1 MNARGRACRTCLLS
15 FEGTTTVQSGQAPVP
30 VSRFRAR
37 DSAKAM
43 PTNATSGP
51 LFTAS
56 SPSAALQRSLESRL
70 RARLAANG
78 SPEFVLTWKTWDMP
92 SGPPICALR
101 ASARHT
107 SGSAFSGWPTP
118 KASDPDGGRT
128 TKTKGGGNSHLL
140 IATRELLGWRSP
152 QAGDGDR
159 GGQAKR
165 ALKADHCVRFTD
177 QVLLVGWATPRARDG
192 KGNGVSKARAA
203 CGKADS
209 LDLQCKTVSRN
220 GMAPPSPFSARTDG
234 RALPLNPRFSLWLQ
248 GYPETW
254 ADCAEPVTRSSRR
267 LRQNS

>member
-1 MNARGRACRTCLLS
+1 MTC
-15 FEGTTTVQSGQAPVP
+15 GTTRKHISSLESADGRTRFASLDGRMTRQCGRDHVL

-43 PTNATSGP
+43 PMDATSGP

-56 SPSAALQRSLESRL
+56 SPSAVLQRFLENRL
-70 RARLAANG
+70 RAILDVNG
-78 SPEFVLTWKTWDMP
+78 SPEYVLTWKIWDMP
-92 SGPPICALR
+92 LGPPICALR

-107 SGSAFSGWPTP
+107 SG
-118 KASDPDGGRT
+118 
-128 TKTKGGGNSHLL
+128 KGCIGSQPLL
-140 IATRELLGWRSP
+140 
-152 QAGDGDR
+152 
-159 GGQAKR
+159 K
-165 ALKADHCVRFTD
+165 
-177 QVLLVGWATPRARDG
+177 GWATPRARDG

-267 LRQNS
+267 LRPRS